1 MSCFLAGLLF
11 VCSVFNKLLH
21 CISTGSWVATGT
33 NVLSDFVILIP
44 LQNFFCYIIFHSL
57 ICSYSSFGR
66 CYAEP
71 VNLIAVVP
79 LGLIAPCIYMFTWWI
94 WAEYTRNQ
102 VNDKMGKRQ
111 HNFIGAISWE
121 ETYCSKRFLMWLWP
135 LNHKRAKIPR
145 SKHSVMHFVGMSRHV
160 QWGAATNLGC
170 CCTFSP
176 LAKKSGVGTV

>member
-79 LGLIAPCIYMFTWWI
+79 LGLIAPCIYLNMVDMSWI
-94 WAEYTRNQ
+94 YQESSQWQ
-102 VNDKMGKRQ
+102 DGQ
-111 HNFIGAISWE
+111 
-121 ETYCSKRFLMWLWP
+121 ETTQFYWSYIMRGNILF
-135 LNHKRAKIPR
+135 
-145 SKHSVMHFVGMSRHV
+145 
-160 QWGAATNLGC
+160 Q
-170 CCTFSP
+170 TFSYVT
-176 LAKKSGVGTV
+176 LTIESQKSENSKVQALCHAFYWHVKACTVRCCY